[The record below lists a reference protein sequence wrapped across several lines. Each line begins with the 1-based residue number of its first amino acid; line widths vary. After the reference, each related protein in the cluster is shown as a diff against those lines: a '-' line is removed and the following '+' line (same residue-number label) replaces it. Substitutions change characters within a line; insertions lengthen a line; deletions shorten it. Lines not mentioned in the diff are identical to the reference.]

1 MIYRKRGRVA
11 RWEHGRVIVVSEAG
25 EAIEEQGVF
34 EVRQGDVGGLAHEV
48 DIDIKHV
55 SSRAL
60 ARDLGGRV
68 AREARLPPTQV
79 PRYARNDTAAN
90 GRAESEMDAF
100 TGKAGSSYLEGLASD
115 DVARVANDLLRHHP
129 ERLIVSHGI
138 AEHECNGVRWQEET
152 RRIHVSLT
160 KKGIRV
166 LIDRADFDL
175 DPIERIARALGRSGA
190 ERDAPQR
197 IRLAPNVAAALLP
210 SLVGVAPPNVELWQT
225 GGGFDG
231 NGEEI
236 HDFRVAPATP
246 PASSGTTGATWPNV
260 FRPSYRFR
268 PIRVPLNLRLECQV
282 DLIDRDIPEA
292 IALLAPV
299 AGLILRVLVVDGR
312 RVYPATIR
320 VTRIDA
326 VAGERTWYP
335 YGAGAFG
342 SEIML

>member
-25 EAIEEQGVF
+25 EAIEEKGVF
-34 EVRQGDVGGLAHEV
+34 EVRQGEAGGLAHEV

-79 PRYARNDTAAN
+79 PRYARDDTA
-90 GRAESEMDAF
+90 
-100 TGKAGSSYLEGLASD
+100 D
-115 DVARVANDLLRHHP
+115 DVARVAAEILRHHP

-138 AEHECNGVRWQEET
+138 AEHDCNGVRWQEET
-152 RRIHVSLT
+152 RRVHVSLA
-160 KKGIRV
+160 KKGIRA

-175 DPIERIARALGRSGA
+175 DPIERIASALGRAGA
-190 ERDAPQR
+190 ERAAPPR
-197 IRLAPNVAAALLP
+197 IRLAPSVTAALLP
-210 SLVGVAPPNVELWQT
+210 SLVGLAPPNVELWQA
-225 GGGFDG
+225 GGGLDG
-231 NGEEI
+231 NGEKIDE
-236 HDFRVAPATP
+236 FRVETP
-246 PASSGTTGATWPNV
+246 GRIAGATWPNV

-268 PIRVPLNLRLECQV
+268 PVRMPLNLRLECEV
-282 DLIDRDIPEA
+282 DVIDRDIPEA

-299 AGLILRVLVVDGR
+299 AGLILRLLVVDRR

-326 VAGERTWYP
+326 VAGERSWYP

>member
-25 EAIEEQGVF
+25 EAIEEKGVF
-34 EVRQGDVGGLAHEV
+34 EVRPLILNE
-48 DIDIKHV
+48 
-55 SSRAL
+55 
-60 ARDLGGRV
+60 
-68 AREARLPPTQV
+68 P
-79 PRYARNDTAAN
+79 
-90 GRAESEMDAF
+90 
-100 TGKAGSSYLEGLASD
+100 EGEGCRGEGPDFPEDGIASD
-115 DVARVANDLLRHHP
+115 DVARIARDVRRHRP

-138 AEHECNGVRWQEET
+138 AEHEYNGVRWQDET
-152 RRIHVSLT
+152 RRVHVSLT
-160 KKGIRV
+160 RKSIRV

-175 DPIERIARALGRSGA
+175 DPIERVASALGRAGA
-190 ERDAPQR
+190 ERDAPAR

-225 GGGFDG
+225 GGGLDG
-231 NGEEI
+231 NGEAIDE
-236 HDFRVAPATP
+236 FRVETAA
-246 PASSGTTGATWPNV
+246 AAWPNV
-260 FRPSYRFR
+260 FRPTYRFR
-268 PIRVPLNLRLECQV
+268 PVRMPLNLRLECEV
-282 DLIDRDIPEA
+282 DVIDREIPEA

-299 AGLILRVLVVDGR
+299 SGLILRVLVVDRR

-326 VAGERTWYP
+326 VAGERSWYP